1 MIVLLIIVIII
12 GFGVWLLW
20 KPGNLL
26 ISLQKN
32 GYAEI
37 SVDGIYSDDNSEIDI
52 NLDFKTTEA
61 GRLFI
66 WSTKPDSDYPRCFL
80 DVRITIDGKLRGEIT
95 LVNADSQFVYS
106 IISDISVNDGLW
118 HSMSLKIN
126 NATMTLHVDNESKSK
141 IINSICVINNN
152 VAYIGG
158 AEDIRGP
165 YMLNGCVK
173 NIRFGSIIPT
183 AVKLYRSTE
192 AIAEGVEIN
201 SQCP

>member
-66 WSTKPDSDYPRCFL
+66 WSTKPDSDY
-80 DVRITIDGKLRGEIT
+80 
-95 LVNADSQFVYS
+95 
-106 IISDISVNDGLW
+106 
-118 HSMSLKIN
+118 
-126 NATMTLHVDNESKSK
+126 
-141 IINSICVINNN
+141 
-152 VAYIGG
+152 
-158 AEDIRGP
+158 
-165 YMLNGCVK
+165 
-173 NIRFGSIIPT
+173 
-183 AVKLYRSTE
+183 
-192 AIAEGVEIN
+192 
-201 SQCP
+201 